1 MTIGVALAIFGAAIA
16 ACAGVGSGLGVG
28 IAGEAADGVM
38 AGEGTSFGSTLVL
51 QALPGTQG
59 IYGMVIAIMIMTKI
73 GVLGSAAIHEVS
85 MAQGLGLLAAGLPIG
100 IVGIWSGI
108 AQGKAAAAG
117 IQLVSKKDGKLGQAI
132 IYAVMVETYAIL
144 AFIISF
150 LVWYGIKIV

>member
-1 MTIGVALAIFGAAIA
+1 MSIGVALAIFGAAIA

-73 GVLGSAAIHEVS
+73 GVLGGGGVDVTT
-85 MAQGLGLLAAGLPIG
+85 AQGLAFLAAGLPIG

-150 LVWYGIKIV
+150 LLYNGITIG

>member
-1 MTIGVALAIFGAAIA
+1 MTIGFALAVLGAALA
-16 ACAGVGSGLGVG
+16 ACAGVGSALGVG

-38 AGEGTSFGSTLVL
+38 AGGNTSFGATLVL

-73 GVLGSAAIHEVS
+73 GVLGTPVAVTT
-85 MAQGLGLLAAGLPIG
+85 AQGIALLAAGAPIG
-100 IVGIWSGI
+100 LVGIWSGMS
-108 AQGKAAAAG
+108 QGKAAAAG
-117 IQLVSKKDGKLGQAI
+117 IQLVSKGGSLGNAI

-150 LVWYGIKIV
+150 LMYNGIVVG

>member
-1 MTIGVALAIFGAAIA
+1 MSIGVTLAIFGAAAA
-16 ACAGVGSGLGVG
+16 ACAGIGSALGVG

-73 GVLGSAAIHEVS
+73 GILGGNVADVS
-85 MAQGLGLLAAGLPIG
+85 LAQGLSLLAAGLPIC

-108 AQGKAAAAG
+108 TQGRVAASG
-117 IQLVSKKDGKLGQAI
+117 IVLVSRKEGKLGQAI

-150 LVWYGIKIV
+150 LLYNGVAVGA

>member
-1 MTIGVALAIFGAAIA
+1 MSIGVALAIFGAAIA

-73 GVLGSAAIHEVS
+73 GVLGGAAVDVTL
-85 MAQGLGLLAAGLPIG
+85 AQGLGFLAAGLPIG

-108 AQGKAAAAG
+108 SQGKAAAAG

-150 LVWYGIKIV
+150 LLYNGISVG

>member
-1 MTIGVALAIFGAAIA
+1 MSLGVALAVFGAAIA

-73 GVLGSAAIHEVS
+73 GVLGSGVVAVS
-85 MAQGLGLLAAGLPIG
+85 FHQGLALLAAGIPVG
-100 IVGIWSGI
+100 VVGIWSAI

-117 IQLVSKKDGKLGQAI
+117 IMLVSKKDGKLGQAI

-144 AFIISF
+144 AFIVSF
-150 LVWYGIKIV
+150 LMYNGIQVG

>member
-1 MTIGVALAIFGAAIA
+1 MTIGVALAVFGAAIA

-73 GVLGSAAIHEVS
+73 GVLGGAAIEVS
-85 MAQGLGLLAAGLPIG
+85 VAQGLALLGAGLPIG

-117 IQLVSKKDGKLGQAI
+117 IQLVSKKEGKLGQAI

-150 LVWYGIKIV
+150 LLYNGVAI

>member
-73 GVLGSAAIHEVS
+73 GVLGGAAADVTL
-85 MAQGLGLLAAGLPIG
+85 AQGLGFLTAGLPIG

-108 AQGKAAAAG
+108 SQGKAAAAG

-150 LVWYGIKIV
+150 LLYNGIQIG